1 MAIGT
6 QILAC
11 LTDYIGLK
19 ACEETQPGSGLFI
32 NDLPGISNELLQ
44 AITDYESETYLE
56 TWRQL
61 QQEAILLFRSSLLA
75 ELNKCYQIN
84 KMPTVEC
91 IACENKELLALP
103 LWYLLGSQVM
113 NLALKNW
120 NNTRFSTVDREAV
133 EEIRDEY
140 RARFETE
147 LANAVQGIDVEK
159 SACLS
164 TENDCLQQN
173 GRVHYRESLM

>member
-1 MAIGT
+1 MI
-6 QILAC
+6 
-11 LTDYIGLK
+11 
-19 ACEETQPGSGLFI
+19 PGSGLFI

-44 AITDYESETYLE
+44 AVTDYESETYLR
-56 TWRQL
+56 TWQQV
-61 QQEAILLFRSSLLA
+61 QQEAILLFRSSLLV

-91 IACENKELLALP
+91 IACEHKELLALS

-140 RARFETE
+140 RVRFESE

-159 SACLS
+159 SACLN
-164 TENDCLQQN
+164 TETNCLQQN
-173 GRVHYRESLM
+173 GRIHYRESLM